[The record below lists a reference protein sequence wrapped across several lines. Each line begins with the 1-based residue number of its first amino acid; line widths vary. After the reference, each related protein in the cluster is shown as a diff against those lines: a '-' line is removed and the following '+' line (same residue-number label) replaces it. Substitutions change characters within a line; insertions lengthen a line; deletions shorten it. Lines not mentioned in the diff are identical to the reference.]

1 MWLKQRQ
8 EEKCLC
14 VESDNDTLMSGK
26 VSVPQTCPLL
36 CVVAGSSK
44 RLPSAGI

>member
-8 EEKCLC
+8 EEKRLC